1 MLEGFHILG
10 NDEIREDLEVEKLE
24 MEMRAKVT
32 CN

>member
-10 NDEIREDLEVEKLE
+10 NDKIREDLELEKLE
-24 MEMRAKVT
+24 MVMRAKVT